1 MTEIRDNCDLE
12 TTDEVKKIT
21 KRKLTEIIKEEF
33 ALQMGLIVQSTIHEE
48 KAEAE
53 KPYRMTY
60 SDLKKI
66 IREEVQ
72 NASEKVLLATP
83 PGYPHTSG
91 TKTGNS

>member
-1 MTEIRDNCDLE
+1 MTDIRDNGDIE
-12 TTDEVKKIT
+12 ATDEAKKIT
-21 KRKLTEIIKEEF
+21 KRKLKEIIKEEF

-72 NASEKVLLATP
+72 KAGEKVLLATP
-83 PGYPHTSG
+83 PGYPVPSET
-91 TKTGNS
+91 NSVIS